1 VLEREIIA
9 WLLDPDGGH
18 DPGGRTLAHYGQ
30 DYLEDFFET
39 LARLELPR
47 PLVTGIAQVGLRDL
61 TDAPPDWSSLREAG
75 LLGPRLW
82 FVARHAPGATARV
95 LRRRIDASTLDELHA
110 RVDIRRGLM
119 FALEELGTREDAFE
133 DAEAALFR
141 LAQAENEAYA
151 NNATSTWAGLF
162 FVELNAT
169 HRSLAQR
176 LHLLER
182 RALDPDPGVR
192 AIAIKGI
199 QAVMTTRAFRRA
211 HEAVDGAWA
220 APTPEEA
227 RRARARAWGL
237 LARLFADLDL
247 TVATAAKRVATGELR
262 EAVRAGLVN
271 EAMAEIA
278 THIGAFSEAERIKL
292 RDALA
297 EVRAYDAAWLSPGD
311 EYPKKLEELLKA
323 TSFRERLRQRVG
335 SWGPAE
341 LREDDDALDN
351 ALDDALA
358 REGLTGDVP
367 IKQELDWLISDEAV
381 RAHLFAYALGR
392 CDERGDLFS
401 ELRKRAKAWRAT
413 WKGRVV
419 FARYL
424 GGWAQAGRSAEADV
438 VLRDLRLDAEEAS
451 AFALS
456 VVELGA
462 TNERLACIEK
472 AAREGLLDAACALEL
487 GRRRQWLSQV
497 SEEAFSSFVG
507 VLVNGEAVEYAAFGR
522 DGPG

>member
-182 RALDPDPGVR
+182 HALDPDPGVR
-192 AIAIKGI
+192 AIAIKDI
-199 QAVMTTRAFRRA
+199 QAASRA
-211 HEAVDGAWA
+211 
-220 APTPEEA
+220 
-227 RRARARAWGL
+227 
-237 LARLFADLDL
+237 
-247 TVATAAKRVATGELR
+247 
-262 EAVRAGLVN
+262 
-271 EAMAEIA
+271 
-278 THIGAFSEAERIKL
+278 
-292 RDALA
+292 
-297 EVRAYDAAWLSPGD
+297 
-311 EYPKKLEELLKA
+311 LK
-323 TSFRERLRQRVG
+323 RQRVKG
-335 SWGPAE
+335 SWMPRALWSWVAAANGS
-341 LREDDDALDN
+341 LRCL
-351 ALDDALA
+351 
-358 REGLTGDVP
+358 
-367 IKQELDWLISDEAV
+367 
-381 RAHLFAYALGR
+381 
-392 CDERGDLFS
+392 
-401 ELRKRAKAWRAT
+401 
-413 WKGRVV
+413 
-419 FARYL
+419 
-424 GGWAQAGRSAEADV
+424 
-438 VLRDLRLDAEEAS
+438 
-451 AFALS
+451 
-456 VVELGA
+456 
-462 TNERLACIEK
+462 
-472 AAREGLLDAACALEL
+472 
-487 GRRRQWLSQV
+487 RRRFHPLS
-497 SEEAFSSFVG
+497 ACSSTGKRWSTQPSAGMGQGRPIPLVRD
-507 VLVNGEAVEYAAFGR
+507 VLWE
-522 DGPG
+522 